1 MATNFQD
8 LELILDSN
16 VERACGGARG
26 MGLEVVKP
34 LQCSG
39 CLTTHLREQFNNAAK
54 IEDEN
59 AAAVTAKNG
68 TETSKALPV
77 VPGVASLTMAMG
89 SLLSLPQIASPSQRL
104 GFVPAKKAVKAD
116 TSAKKAIN
124 PSPVIGVPRID
135 VSAGASASRTAIK
148 SKSSISPFPDYQRLH
163 GGQFGDPINPAGS
176 RRATIV
182 WFRNDLRVHD
192 NEALT
197 QASDD
202 SMSIVPVYCFD
213 PRDYGKSSSGFD
225 KTGPYRAKFL
235 LECVANLRDNLRER
249 GSELIVRIGKPEEVL
264 VSVAKSVGADA
275 LYAHMEVAHEEMN
288 SEEKVSAALKDVG
301 VESKYFWGSTLF
313 HVDDLPFRLEDMPSN
328 YGGFRDKVQGVEVRA
343 TIAAPKHLKGLPA
356 RGGVKAGE
364 IPSLQDLGLNPNA
377 LNRPEK
383 HTAYGGALLI
393 GGENEALQRLRS
405 FVVDASSLSDSK
417 NCKADKAGD
426 SLYGANFSCKISPW
440 LAMGCLSPRLMFE
453 DLNRSNRRVA
463 TASPPKSGVNAKD
476 GGLDWLVFELVWRD
490 FFRFI
495 TKKFGSSKK
504 SSTPATASAK
514 GCGSR
519 EIFMECSE
527 IQRSRSK
534 KNGT

>member
-1 MATNFQD
+1 MASNFHD

-16 VERACGGARG
+16 VERASGGVS
-26 MGLEVVKP
+26 LENVKP

-39 CLTTHLREQFNNAAK
+39 RAPPQLREQLNNAAK
-54 IEDEN
+54 IEVESAVEL
-59 AAAVTAKNG
+59 AAKDGIGISN
-68 TETSKALPV
+68 ALPV
-77 VPGVASLTMAMG
+77 VSGVASLTLAMG
-89 SLLSLPQIASPSQRL
+89 SLLSLPQVASPAQRL
-104 GFVPAKKAVKAD
+104 GFVPGRKA
-116 TSAKKAIN
+116 TRKAICS
-124 PSPVIGVPRID
+124 SPVVGAPQMDLYV
-135 VSAGASASRTAIK
+135 GASAPKTTSK

-163 GGQFGDPINPAGS
+163 AGQFGDPINPAGL

-192 NEALT
+192 NEALV
-197 QASDD
+197 QASND

-264 VSVAKSVGADA
+264 VSIAKSVGADA

-288 SEEKVSAALKDVG
+288 AEENVSAALKEVG

-313 HVDDLPFRLEDMPSN
+313 HVDDLPFKLEEMPSN
-328 YGGFRDKVQGVEVRA
+328 YGGFRDKVQGVKVRA
-343 TIAAPKHLKGLPA
+343 TVPAPKQLKGLPA
-356 RGGVKAGE
+356 RGGVKAGD
-364 IPSLQDLGLNPNA
+364 IPSLQDLGLNPSA
-377 LNRPEK
+377 LSRPEK
-383 HTAYGGALLI
+383 HTAYGGALLV

-417 NCKADKAGD
+417 NSKADKGGD

-440 LAMGCLSPRLMFE
+440 LAMGCLSPRRMYE
-453 DLNRSNRRVA
+453 DLNQSNRRVA
-463 TASPPKSGVNAKD
+463 TASAAKSGGISAG
-476 GGLDWLVFELVWRD
+476 GGLDWLVFELLWRD

-504 SSTPATASAK
+504 TSAPATACTGVLAAA
-514 GCGSR
+514 
-519 EIFMECSE
+519 
-527 IQRSRSK
+527 
-534 KNGT
+534 